1 MDTDVQSRRLIFND
15 FRLVTA
21 EILYHMPDHPHVLQS
36 YLWQDYDELPRFP
49 ILGKFLRFWTREL
62 DGPLHSVT
70 VSAKNLIQ
78 PARFEARDVE
88 ILIH

>member
-1 MDTDVQSRRLIFND
+1 MEQDVQSRRLIFKD

-21 EILYHMPDHPHVLQS
+21 EILYHLPDHPHLLQS
-36 YLWQDYDELPRFP
+36 YIWQDYDALPRLP
-49 ILGKFLRFWTREL
+49 VLGKFLDFWTREL

-70 VSAKNLIQ
+70 VSAQHLIR
-78 PARFEARDVE
+78 PATFAARDVE